1 MRENYAGRIYDSGEL
16 DQRLDDVQGDEAVVV
31 ALMRL
36 VGGGEGCGELCFI
49 WVPKYHSTAAPQ
61 HHSTTALCMI
71 SLSVIVASLYLLV
84 LLNLT

>member
-49 WVPKYHSTAAPQ
+49 WVPKYHSTTPPQ
-61 HHSTTALCMI
+61 HHRIMHDKFVCHCGIIISAGTT
-71 SLSVIVASLYLLV
+71 
-84 LLNLT
+84 